1 MKAVKGIL
9 NEDKTQREL
18 EKAYQLRDYYFNKDS
33 FEKKIEASTHFS
45 GNKINILYKSPIIPE
60 SIEKP
65 MKLEEIEQK
74 IEEWLLMALES
85 EPVLISLKLILTA
98 NYKKG
103 EKMEKGLSMLKKVF
117 ENIIANPKEE
127 KYRKIRI
134 ENGTVKEN
142 LLSLKYVDLC
152 LVEIGF

>member
-1 MKAVKGIL
+1 
-9 NEDKTQREL
+9 
-18 EKAYQLRDYYFNKDS
+18 
-33 FEKKIEASTHFS
+33 
-45 GNKINILYKSPIIPE
+45 
-60 SIEKP
+60 

-134 ENGTVKEN
+134 ENETVK
-142 LLSLKYVDLC
+142 KIC
-152 LVEIGF
+152 FH